1 MRYTAVKYTSLVCA
15 RLKTALLAFMQFVC
29 TTDERTK
36 TQPAY
41 AVAQH
46 MHLPSYNQRQRYHH
60 VRRNRSQRGA
70 TTIALILVCAFFV
83 ILPLGLLGFEYAR
96 YVLLCSQL
104 QSVTDAAALSGTAAL
119 ASSPAGYTYTDL
131 HNLAM
136 TVATQTFQ
144 QNSVLT
150 TSFGNGNV
158 KVNNNTGTNL
168 GTPPLYTAN
177 LNITL
182 LDQNGNPVATD
193 SKDAV
198 TMQIQAIYT
207 DRPVFASGI
216 LPIANTETASA
227 MSDGGLPQLD
237 LFLCFDV
244 SGSMD
249 DQTPCVLINRQWNPA
264 INTVDYKT
272 IASGKTIYDTFQPQ
286 PTGTALNA
294 LPPQMLSYGAYGPPS
309 NNAPFI
315 FSESSYPAGN
325 SLVGLRGNQ
334 FTYAAGS
341 IPGLPAATKYPP
353 GSLVPEQGWPPGN
366 YDPTNPLSL
375 NGNGKNPNAYANG
388 FTDLVV
394 PVPSTGGYDFSN
406 IATCVEASRGNM
418 ESDAICKQSQG
429 GSKINPILPA
439 RQAGYY
445 STYWSQVQNIVA
457 PIAAARQ
464 ASDNF
469 FYTMNISSN
478 AHFGLSTFSD
488 GAGTSP
494 TSSWP
499 VTTSNCDPSWTFSGS
514 NNFPVPLISLDQ
526 TLSNYTPVTQA
537 VDGTGGTMPLT
548 ATGKTDISDSLHAAI
563 TQLTDPSKARPRA
576 KKAIILFTD
585 GVPNVPVDT
594 ATAQADAFAEA
605 ANANKNNIPI
615 YTIGLSQN
623 AAIKPLEDAFLGD
636 GNGGSGKGVAYISG
650 NNAIYVSVTN
660 AADLNKAFQTIARS
674 LVVLQ

>member
-1 MRYTAVKYTSLVCA
+1 MRKTVVKGKNHALSL
-15 RLKTALLAFMQFVC
+15 R
-29 TTDERTK
+29 R
-36 TQPAY
+36 
-41 AVAQH
+41 
-46 MHLPSYNQRQRYHH
+46 RQRPK
-60 VRRNRSQRGA
+60 QGA
-70 TTIALILVCAFFV
+70 TTVALILVCAFFV
-83 ILPLGLLGFEYAR
+83 ILPLGLLAFEFAR
-96 YVLLCSQL
+96 YTLLCSQL

-119 ASSPAGYTYTDL
+119 ASSPAGYTYTQL
-131 HNLAM
+131 HVLAM
-136 TVATQTFQ
+136 QVAVQTFE

-150 TSFGNGNV
+150 TSFGGGNV
-158 KVNNNTGTNL
+158 NANQNTGTNL

-182 LDQNGNPVATD
+182 LDQSGNPVPTD

-198 TMQIQAIYT
+198 TMQIQSIYS

-216 LPIANTETASA
+216 LPIGNIETASA

-249 DQTPCVLINRQWNPA
+249 DQTPIALINRQWNPA

-272 IASGKTIYDTFQPQ
+272 IVSGQTIYDTFQPQ

-294 LPPQMLSYGAYGPPS
+294 LPPQMLSYGAYPAPS
-309 NNAPFI
+309 NGIPYI
-315 FSESSYPAGN
+315 FSESAYPAAN
-325 SLVGLRGNQ
+325 ALLGLRGNQ
-334 FTYAAGS
+334 FTYAPGS
-341 IPGLPAATKYPP
+341 IPGLPLATKYPP
-353 GSLVPEQGWPPGN
+353 GAIVPEQGWPPGN
-366 YDPTNPLSL
+366 FDPTNPLNA
-375 NGNGKNPNAYANG
+375 NGNGKNPNVYANG

-394 PVPSTGGYDFSN
+394 PVPNTGTYDFSN
-406 IATCVEASRGNM
+406 MATCVEASRGNM
-418 ESDAICKQSQG
+418 ESDAICLQSQG
-429 GSKINPILPA
+429 GAKINPILPA
-439 RQAGYY
+439 RQSGYY
-445 STYWSQVQNIVA
+445 QTYWNQVQTIVA

-488 GAGTSP
+488 AAGTAP

-499 VTTSNCDPSWTFSGS
+499 VTNNDCDPNWAFSGTG
-514 NNFPVPLISLDQ
+514 NFPVPLISLNQ
-526 TLSNYTPVTQA
+526 AASNYTTVTQA
-537 VDGTGGTMPLT
+537 VDGTAGTLPLT
-548 ATGKTDISDSLHAAI
+548 ATGKTDIADSLQAAI
-563 TQLTDPSKARPRA
+563 TQLTDSTKFRTRA

-585 GVPNVPVDT
+585 GVPNMPVDT
-594 ATAQADAFAEA
+594 ATAQADAFTQA
-605 ANANKNNIPI
+605 ANANKNGIPI